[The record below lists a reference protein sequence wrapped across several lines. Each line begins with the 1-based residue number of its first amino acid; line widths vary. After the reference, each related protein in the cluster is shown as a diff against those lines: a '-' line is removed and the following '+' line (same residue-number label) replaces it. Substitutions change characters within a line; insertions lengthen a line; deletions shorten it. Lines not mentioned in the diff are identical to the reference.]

1 MNEKHTNA
9 KAYLM
14 NIKNLDNQVKNKNV
28 ELTEVF
34 KRIKNMQGTEQEKL
48 IDKYIEYQN
57 ELETSIKE
65 LVSYK
70 QEAMNLIDKIDNAD
84 YVDVLYKR
92 YFQFKKWEQI
102 AIDMNY
108 AYRTVLRIH
117 GQAIKEFD
125 RLLKVGTQCHIN
137 L

>member
-9 KAYLM
+9 KDFLK
-14 NIKNLDNQVKNKNV
+14 NIRKLDNQVKNKNI
-28 ELTEVF
+28 ELTDVF
-34 KRIKNMQGTEQEKL
+34 NRIKNMQGTEQEEL
-48 IDKYIEYQN
+48 IERYKEYQH

-70 QEAMNLIDKIDNAD
+70 QEAMYLIDMIDNAD
-84 YVDVLYKR
+84 CVDILYKR
-92 YFQFKKWEQI
+92 YLQFKKWEQI

-117 GQAIKEFD
+117 GQALKEFEK
-125 RLLKVGTQCHIN
+125 LLKVGTQCHIN

>member
-1 MNEKHTNA
+1 MNEKHINA
-9 KAYLM
+9 KVYLM
-14 NIKNLDNQVKNKNV
+14 NIRKLDNQVKNKNV

-84 YVDVLYKR
+84 CVDVLYKR
-92 YFQFKKWEQI
+92 YLQFKKWEQI

-117 GQAIKEFD
+117 GQALKEFEK
-125 RLLKVGTQCHIN
+125 LLKVGTQCHIN